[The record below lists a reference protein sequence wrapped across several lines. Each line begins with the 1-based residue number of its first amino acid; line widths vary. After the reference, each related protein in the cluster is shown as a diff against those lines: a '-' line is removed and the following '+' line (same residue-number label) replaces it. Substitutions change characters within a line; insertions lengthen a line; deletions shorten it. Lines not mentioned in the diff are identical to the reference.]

1 MKERIAARAPG
12 VLLDAKGRSTLF
24 ESTHRAFRTSSP
36 IFGPMLSLDRE
47 ILPRLQKSRQIIRV
61 KK

>member
-12 VLLDAKGRSTLF
+12 VLLDAQGTLTLF
-24 ESTHRAFRTSSP
+24 ESTHRAFRKSSP

-47 ILPRLQKSRQIIRV
+47 ILPLQKSRQIIRV